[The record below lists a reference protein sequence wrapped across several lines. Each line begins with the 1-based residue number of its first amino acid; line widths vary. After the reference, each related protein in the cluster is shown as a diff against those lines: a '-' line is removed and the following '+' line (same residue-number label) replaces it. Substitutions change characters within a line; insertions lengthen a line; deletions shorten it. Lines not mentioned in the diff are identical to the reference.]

1 MNQSAILAASILAA
15 FGLFVTSRER
25 LPVYARVLWGDKPAS
40 HSEQTETPE
49 TEQEESQDWFGDYT
63 PFGIFEDYMDGQ
75 YKLPEIPNFNWG
87 ILQ

>member
-40 HSEQTETPE
+40 HSDQAEPE
-49 TEQEESQDWFGDYT
+49 SEQEESQDWFPDYAPGGILEDWLDGDL
-63 PFGIFEDYMDGQ
+63 
-75 YKLPEIPNFNWG
+75 KLPEIPDFNWNV
-87 ILQ
+87 LQ